1 MLQLDKTNNIPYYVQ
16 IYRYYCRE
24 IETGRVV
31 VGMKLPSVRDLAQT
45 ISVSKMTVEKAYYQ
59 LASEGYIIRRNRARY
74 EVAFVGAKQSSEP
87 AQAKTQAFRERPVPM
102 RYDFGSGDMDMEH
115 FPLDTWRKYM
125 NRVLSEPAYLRAC
138 NDEQGVPDLRE
149 ALSRYVYETRG
160 VHASPDSIIIGAGTG
175 ALLGVLTTILRD
187 EWCRIAVENPGF
199 RLGREI
205 FRSAGYGIVPISM
218 KQGVMD
224 MAALEASGVRL
235 VYVSPSHQFPT
246 GTVMPV
252 GMRHRLLQ
260 WANERQG
267 LIIEDDY
274 DSELRYYGRPVPA
287 LQGLDTEGH
296 VIYMGALSKILPFFV
311 RLSYMVLPPTVLTR
325 YNQSRSLFRQ
335 GASVPE
341 QCVLASYIQSGELAK
356 QVRRL
361 RKEYQDKGQV
371 MQELLV
377 KAFGSMITVKRIVS
391 GVYCH
396 ITLHSTLTD
405 EELRRRAEARGCRV
419 LSLQSFYETPK
430 GDGDK
435 EFLLSFSKLPR
446 QELKQAVLA
455 LHAAWTQKEG

>member
-1 MLQLDKTNNIPYYVQ
+1 MLQLDKTNKIPYYVQ
-16 IYRYYCRE
+16 IYRYYCQE
-24 IETGRVV
+24 IEAGRVV
-31 VGMKLPSVRDLAQT
+31 TGMKLPSVRELAQT

-74 EVAFVGAKQSSEP
+74 EVAFVGAKQIAGPTKVHPLSQQTAP
-87 AQAKTQAFRERPVPM
+87 ARLP
-102 RYDFGSGDMDMEH
+102 YDFGSGDMDMDH

-149 ALSRYVYETRG
+149 ALSHYVYETRG
-160 VHASPDSIIIGAGTG
+160 VHASPETIIIGAGTG
-175 ALLGVLTTILRD
+175 ALLGILTTILRE
-187 EWCRIAVENPGF
+187 EWPRIAVENPGF

-205 FRSAGYGIVPISM
+205 FRSAGYDIVPISM
-218 KQGVMD
+218 QQGVMD
-224 MAALEASGVRL
+224 IKALEKSGVRL

-246 GTVMPV
+246 GTVMPA

-260 WANERQG
+260 WARERQG

-311 RLSYMVLPPTVLTR
+311 RLSYMVLPPALLTR
-325 YNQSRSLFRQ
+325 YNQNRGLFRQ

-341 QCVLASYIQSGELAK
+341 QCVLASYIQRGELAK

-361 RKEYQDKGQV
+361 RKEYQEKGQV
-371 MQELLV
+371 MQELLL

-396 ITLHSTLTD
+396 ITLHSPLSED
-405 EELRRRAEARGCRV
+405 ELRRRAEAHGCRV

-430 GDGDK
+430 GEGDK
-435 EFLLSFSKLPR
+435 EFLLSFSKIPR
-446 QELKQAVLA
+446 QELKHAVLA